1 MKVTEWNDV
10 AKVLSQFNIQ
20 LYDAQGNMN
29 DVGNILSTLAGKWD
43 KLNDTERNALATA
56 IAG

>member
-1 MKVTEWNDV
+1 MKVTEWNDI

-20 LYDAQGNMN
+20 LYDAEGNMN